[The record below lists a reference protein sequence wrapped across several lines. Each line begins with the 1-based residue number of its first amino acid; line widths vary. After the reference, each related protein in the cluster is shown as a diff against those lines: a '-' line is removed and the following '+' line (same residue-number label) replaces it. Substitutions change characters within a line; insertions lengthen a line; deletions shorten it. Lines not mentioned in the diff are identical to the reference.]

1 MRHLVHEPQIA
12 LSMMSFPVDFQAAL
26 QPTPTLDSNHAG
38 LRDWTRDAVA
48 GCTSATDQAVRLY
61 YAVRDGFRYDP
72 YRIDLSTRGMS
83 ASRVIECG
91 YGWCIPK
98 AVLLAA
104 ACRVVGIPARVG
116 LADVRNHLST
126 ARLREKMGTDVFYR
140 HGYTA
145 LHLNGQWVKATPAFN
160 IELCEK
166 LRLQPLDFDGTADSI
181 YHPFDLQGQRHMEYL
196 ALHGEHD
203 DLPLEDVR
211 HVFRTHYPQLLTSS
225 GDDWLRDVEKDR
237 AADGSAP

>member
-1 MRHLVHEPQIA
+1 
-12 LSMMSFPVDFQAAL
+12 
-26 QPTPTLDSNHAG
+26 
-38 LRDWTRDAVA
+38 
-48 GCTSATDQAVRLY
+48 
-61 YAVRDGFRYDP
+61 
-72 YRIDLSTRGMS
+72 
-83 ASRVIECG
+83 
-91 YGWCIPK
+91 
-98 AVLLAA
+98 LLAA

-196 ALHGEHD
+196 ALHWRARRLAFGRCAPRVQHPLPPIA
-203 DLPLEDVR
+203 DLVGR
-211 HVFRTHYPQLLTSS
+211 
-225 GDDWLRDVEKDR
+225 
-237 AADGSAP
+237 